1 LPERFSD
8 SVPPVANDI
17 CRSTVPAPKY
27 LPERRSTASPH
38 HYTPADIA
46 IVSCFHLHRNPP
58 EGVAGECMA
67 NAVRCESRV
76 LCSWEGNR
84 RSGITLIISDRLR
97 TTYASSRK
105 HIAYTFNQEYDTLA
119 FFGVNINYS
128 VSFTGFTIK
137 TQMMKVT
144 RERTEAKSPRLINYL
159 SRLKQVPRPV
169 LIRLQY

>member
-1 LPERFSD
+1 
-8 SVPPVANDI
+8 
-17 CRSTVPAPKY
+17 
-27 LPERRSTASPH
+27 
-38 HYTPADIA
+38 
-46 IVSCFHLHRNPP
+46 
-58 EGVAGECMA
+58 MA

-97 TTYASSRK
+97 TTYASTRK

-169 LIRLQY
+169 LIRPQY